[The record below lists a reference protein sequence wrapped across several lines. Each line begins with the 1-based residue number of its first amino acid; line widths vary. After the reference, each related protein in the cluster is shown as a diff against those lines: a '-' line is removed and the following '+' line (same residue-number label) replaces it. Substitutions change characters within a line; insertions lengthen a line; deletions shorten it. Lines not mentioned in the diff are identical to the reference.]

1 MYNSIEQSDNYSKS
15 SESLSKH
22 YRSFNGPASNNNS
35 VIIDFPADSNS
46 VSFQFKQKITG
57 QTGNDGAK
65 DVQILVS
72 LKYLSNFWRT

>member
-1 MYNSIEQSDNYSKS
+1 MYNSIEHSDNYSKS
-15 SESLSKH
+15 SENLLKH

-35 VIIDFPADSNS
+35 VIIDFPADNNS